1 MILIVSPAL
10 DGSLLGNGVT
20 TGRWRTILE
29 QLGHTVTS
37 ARSYDDGDFQLL
49 VALHARKSADSVR
62 RFRQA
67 HPAAPIV
74 LALTGTDLY
83 PDLATAGV
91 DPSILELADRFVVLQ
106 ESGLDQLGPGLRSR
120 GRVIVQSLPAIASQ
134 PPPAGVF
141 QVAFLAHL
149 REVKDPLR
157 PAAAAHLL
165 PSTSRI
171 RIVHAGEDLEPEL
184 GKQARV
190 ESERSPRYDWV
201 GPLPREEALALLAR
215 SSLFVLT
222 SWHEG
227 GANVVTEALA
237 AGVPIICSEIPG
249 SVGLLGRD
257 YPGYF
262 PPGDTVALAEL
273 LSAAETD
280 TAFYGSLRDHC
291 SARRPLVHPDR
302 ERAAWAA
309 LLEELSVPPSAR

>member
-20 TGRWRTILE
+20 TGRWRTIFE
-29 QLGHTVTS
+29 RLGYSVTS
-37 ARSYDDGDFQLL
+37 ARSYVAGDFELL

-67 HPAAPIV
+67 HAGAPIV

-91 DPSILELADRFVVLQ
+91 DPSILRLADRIVVLQ
-106 ESGLDQLGPGLRSR
+106 ETGLDQLDLDLRSR
-120 GRVIVQSLPAIASQ
+120 GRVVVQSMPAIATRR
-134 PPPAGVF
+134 PPDGLV

-157 PAAAAHLL
+157 PAEAAKLL
-165 PSTSRI
+165 PDASRI
-171 RIVHAGEDLEPEL
+171 RIIHAGEELDPEL
-184 GKQARV
+184 GKRARV
-190 ESERSPRYDWV
+190 ESERNLHYTWV
-201 GPLPREEALALLAR
+201 GPLARDEALMLLAR
-215 SSLFVLT
+215 SDLFVLT

-237 AGVPIICSEIPG
+237 SDVPIICSEIPG

-262 PPGDTVALAEL
+262 PPGDTAALAEL
-273 LSAAETD
+273 LVAAETD
-280 TAFYGSLRDHC
+280 ATFYDDLRDHC

-302 ERAAWAA
+302 ERAAWTE
-309 LLEELSVPPSAR
+309 LLEELSVSPSAR